1 MGKGQYIRVHA
12 INTGD
17 QHRRGKHA
25 WQDRESTNR
34 VVLFCVNESRGGIE
48 QESYFL
54 EQERIMFHQRAN
66 ILT

>member
-34 VVLFCVNESRGGIE
+34 VVLFRVNDSRGGIE
-48 QESYFL
+48 QE
-54 EQERIMFHQRAN
+54 
-66 ILT
+66 